1 MNNVRPLCDT
11 DPSEMRG
18 ASARQP
24 SSGLWLHRYAI
35 LVALSTWCLIFAG
48 GMVTSTGSGL
58 SVPDWPTT
66 YGQNMFTYPPSKW
79 VGGIFYEHGHRLI
92 ASSVGMLTIG
102 LCVWLWLREPRRWLA
117 KLGVVA
123 LLTVIAQG
131 VLGGLTVK
139 YLLPTPISVG
149 HACLAQAFLCLTV
162 SIAVFTSPSWK
173 RTRPMRSGSSATGF
187 VQTPTVALMLVLLI
201 FGQLMLGAIMRHTDS
216 GLAVLDFPKAYGQWV
231 PALSEDAVGRYNDYR
246 RFELTIPAVTVQQIA
261 WHMAHRVGAITVAFA
276 AAFAC
281 GCVIRRHSALPAL
294 RRPAI
299 LILLLV
305 AVQFALGAWTV
316 LSGKLAIA
324 ATLHVAVG
332 AATLATAWFMTLQS
346 YRHVGLVRRESMP
359 VAAALGAAS

>member
-1 MNNVRPLCDT
+1 MSAT
-11 DPSEMRG
+11 DSTEIRG
-18 ASARQP
+18 DSARQ
-24 SSGLWLHRYAI
+24 SSVGKWLHRYAI
-35 LVALSTWCLIFAG
+35 LVAASTWCLIFAG

-102 LCVWLWLREPRRWLA
+102 LCIWLWLREQRRWLA

-173 RTRPMRSGSSATGF
+173 QKRPVNSDFAASGV
-187 VQTPTVALMLVLLI
+187 VQTPTMALMLVLLI

-216 GLAVLDFPKAYGQWV
+216 GLAVLDFPKAYGQWL
-231 PALSEDAVGRYNDYR
+231 PTMSDEAIGRYNDYR
-246 RFELTIPAVTVQQIA
+246 RYELTIPAVTARQIA
-261 WHMAHRVGAITVAFA
+261 WHMAHRVGAITVALA
-276 AAFAC
+276 AAIAC
-281 GCVIRRHSALPAL
+281 GCVIRRHAALPAL

-305 AVQFALGAWTV
+305 VVQFVLGAWTV

-332 AATLATAWFMTLQS
+332 AATLATAWFMTLQA